1 MKEVVTADIKCS
13 IKHYNLLING
23 GIISDLLCDADIPS
37 KKKKK
42 KKRLEIAFVETFKG
56 VGNKLKVL
64 SP

>member
-1 MKEVVTADIKCS
+1 MTADIKCS

-37 KKKKK
+37 KKKNKR
-42 KKRLEIAFVETFKG
+42 RLEIAFVETFKG